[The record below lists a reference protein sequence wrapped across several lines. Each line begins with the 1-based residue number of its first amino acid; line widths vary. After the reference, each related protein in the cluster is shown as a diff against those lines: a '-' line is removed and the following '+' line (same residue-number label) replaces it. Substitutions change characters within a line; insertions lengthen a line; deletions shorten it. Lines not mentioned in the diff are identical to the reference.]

1 MEMDSNDFKELQIDR
16 SKELKDKFLSSMKVL
31 STDYEKREYELM
43 NVEFAEEILNKFT
56 LSEIEKA
63 IFADVELEKGKNKQ
77 NENGFLIALYALRS
91 ANGDKIKAVAFL
103 KKLKDTV
110 IAYYDYKINVKK
122 IRIKALSELCNDLID
137 F

>member
-1 MEMDSNDFKELQIDR
+1 MDSNDFKELQIDR

-31 STDYEKREYELM
+31 SSDYEKREYELM

-63 IFADVELEKGKNKQ
+63 IFADVELEKKNKQ
-77 NENGFLIALYALRS
+77 NEKGFLIALYALRS
-91 ANGDKIKAVAFL
+91 ANGDKIKAVSFL
-103 KKLKDTV
+103 KKLKDTA
-110 IAYYDYKINVKK
+110 IAYYDYKINVEK
-122 IRIKALSELCNDLID
+122 IRTKALSELCNDLIN

>member
-1 MEMDSNDFKELQIDR
+1 MDSNDFKELQIDR

-31 STDYEKREYELM
+31 SSDYEKREYELM

-63 IFADVELEKGKNKQ
+63 IFADVELEKKNKQ

-91 ANGDKIKAVAFL
+91 ANGDKIKAVSLL
-103 KKLKDTV
+103 KKLKDTA
-110 IAYYDYKINVKK
+110 IAYYDYKINVEK
-122 IRIKALSELCNDLID
+122 IRTKALSELCNDLIN

>member
-1 MEMDSNDFKELQIDR
+1 MDSNDFKELQIDR
-16 SKELKDKFLSSMKVL
+16 SRELKDKFLSSMQVL
-31 STDYEKREYELM
+31 SSNYEKREYELM

-56 LSEIEKA
+56 MSEIEKA
-63 IFADVELEKGKNKQ
+63 IFADVELEKKNKQ

-91 ANGDKIKAVAFL
+91 ANGDKIKAASCL

-110 IAYYDYKINVKK
+110 IAYYDYKINVEK
-122 IRIKALSELCNDLID
+122 IRTKALSELCNDLIN

>member
-1 MEMDSNDFKELQIDR
+1 MDSNDFKELQIDR
-16 SKELKDKFLSSMKVL
+16 SRELKDKFLSSMKVL
-31 STDYEKREYELM
+31 SSDYEKREYELM

-63 IFADVELEKGKNKQ
+63 IFADVELEKKNKQ

-91 ANGDKIKAVAFL
+91 ANGDKIKAVSFL
-103 KKLKDTV
+103 KKLKDTA
-110 IAYYDYKINVKK
+110 IAYYDYKINVEK
-122 IRIKALSELCNDLID
+122 IRTKALSELCNDLIN

>member
-1 MEMDSNDFKELQIDR
+1 MDSNDFKELQIDR
-16 SKELKDKFLSSMKVL
+16 SRELKDKFLSSMQVL
-31 STDYEKREYELM
+31 SSNYEKREYELM

-63 IFADVELEKGKNKQ
+63 IFADVELEKKNKQ

-91 ANGDKIKAVAFL
+91 ANGDKIKAVSFL

-110 IAYYDYKINVKK
+110 IAYYDYKINVEK
-122 IRIKALSELCNDLID
+122 IRTKALSELCNDLIN

>member
-1 MEMDSNDFKELQIDR
+1 MEMDSNNFKELQIDR
-16 SKELKDKFLSSMKVL
+16 SKKLKDKFLSSMKVL
-31 STDYEKREYELM
+31 SSDYEKREYELM

-63 IFADVELEKGKNKQ
+63 IFADVELEKKNKQ

-91 ANGDKIKAVAFL
+91 ANGDKMKAVSFL
-103 KKLKDTV
+103 KELKDTA
-110 IAYYDYKINVKK
+110 IAYYDYKINVEK
-122 IRIKALSELCNDLID
+122 IRTKALSELCNDLIN

>member
-1 MEMDSNDFKELQIDR
+1 MDSNDFKELQIDR
-16 SKELKDKFLSSMKVL
+16 SKELKDKFLSSLKVL
-31 STDYEKREYELM
+31 SSDYEKREYELM

-63 IFADVELEKGKNKQ
+63 IFADVELEKKNKQ

-91 ANGDKIKAVAFL
+91 ANGDKIKAVSFL
-103 KKLKDTV
+103 KKLKDTA
-110 IAYYDYKINVKK
+110 IAYYDYKINVEK
-122 IRIKALSELCNDLID
+122 IRTKALSELCNDLIN

>member
-16 SKELKDKFLSSMKVL
+16 SRELKDKFLSSMKVL
-31 STDYEKREYELM
+31 SSDYEKREYELM
-43 NVEFAEEILNKFT
+43 NVEFAEECLNKFT

-63 IFADVELEKGKNKQ
+63 IFADVELEKKNKQ

-91 ANGDKIKAVAFL
+91 ANGDKIKAVSFL
-103 KKLKDTV
+103 KKLKDTA
-110 IAYYDYKINVKK
+110 IAYYDYKINVEK
-122 IRIKALSELCNDLID
+122 IRTKALSELCNDLIN

>member
-1 MEMDSNDFKELQIDR
+1 MDSNDFKELQIDR
-16 SKELKDKFLSSMKVL
+16 SRELKDKFLSSMKVL
-31 STDYEKREYELM
+31 SSDYEKREYELM

-63 IFADVELEKGKNKQ
+63 IFADVELEKKNKQ

-91 ANGDKIKAVAFL
+91 ANGDKIKAVSLL

-110 IAYYDYKINVKK
+110 IAYYDYKINVEK
-122 IRIKALSELCNDLID
+122 IRTKALSELCNDLIN

>member
-16 SKELKDKFLSSMKVL
+16 PKELKDKFLSSMKAL
-31 STDYEKREYELM
+31 SVDYEKREYELM

-56 LSEIEKA
+56 MSEIEKA
-63 IFADVELEKGKNKQ
+63 IFADVELEKKNKQ

-91 ANGDKIKAVAFL
+91 ANGDKIKAVSFL
-103 KKLKDTV
+103 KKLKDTA
-110 IAYYDYKINVKK
+110 IAYYDYKINVEK
-122 IRIKALSELCNDLID
+122 IRTKALSELCNDLIN

>member
-1 MEMDSNDFKELQIDR
+1 MDSNDFKELQIDR

-31 STDYEKREYELM
+31 SSDYEKREYELM

-63 IFADVELEKGKNKQ
+63 IFADVELEKKNKQ

-91 ANGDKIKAVAFL
+91 ANGDKIKAVSFL
-103 KKLKDTV
+103 KKLKDTA
-110 IAYYDYKINVKK
+110 IAYYDYKINVEK
-122 IRIKALSELCNDLID
+122 IRTKALGELCNDLIN

>member
-1 MEMDSNDFKELQIDR
+1 MEMDSNDFKELQIDM

-31 STDYEKREYELM
+31 SSDYEKREYELM

-63 IFADVELEKGKNKQ
+63 IFADVELEKKNKQ

-91 ANGDKIKAVAFL
+91 ANGDKIKAVSLL
-103 KKLKDTV
+103 KKLKDTA
-110 IAYYDYKINVKK
+110 IAYYDYKINVEK
-122 IRIKALSELCNDLID
+122 IRTKALSELCNDLIN

>member
-1 MEMDSNDFKELQIDR
+1 MDSNDFKELQIDR

-31 STDYEKREYELM
+31 SSDYEKREYELM

-56 LSEIEKA
+56 MSEIEKA
-63 IFADVELEKGKNKQ
+63 IFADVELEKKNKQ

-91 ANGDKIKAVAFL
+91 TNGDKIKAVSFL
-103 KKLKDTV
+103 KKLKDTA
-110 IAYYDYKINVKK
+110 IAYYDYKINVEK
-122 IRIKALSELCNDLID
+122 IRTKAVSELCNDLIN

>member
-1 MEMDSNDFKELQIDR
+1 MDSNDFKELQINR
-16 SKELKDKFLSSMKVL
+16 SKELKDKFLSSTKVL
-31 STDYEKREYELM
+31 SSDYEKREYELM

-63 IFADVELEKGKNKQ
+63 IFADVELEKKNKQ

-91 ANGDKIKAVAFL
+91 ANGDKIKAVSFL
-103 KKLKDTV
+103 KKLKDTA
-110 IAYYDYKINVKK
+110 IAYYDYKINVEK
-122 IRIKALSELCNDLID
+122 IRTKALSELCNDLIN

>member
-16 SKELKDKFLSSMKVL
+16 PRELKDKFLSSMKVL
-31 STDYEKREYELM
+31 SSDYEKREYELM

-56 LSEIEKA
+56 LSDIEKA
-63 IFADVELEKGKNKQ
+63 IFADVELEKKNKQ

-91 ANGDKIKAVAFL
+91 ANGDKIKAVSFL
-103 KKLKDTV
+103 KKLKDTA
-110 IAYYDYKINVKK
+110 IAYYDYKINVEK
-122 IRIKALSELCNDLID
+122 IRTKALSELCNDLIN

>member
-1 MEMDSNDFKELQIDR
+1 MDSNDFKELQIDR

-31 STDYEKREYELM
+31 SSDYEKREYELM

-63 IFADVELEKGKNKQ
+63 IFADVELEKKNKQ
-77 NENGFLIALYALRS
+77 NEDGFLIALYALRS
-91 ANGDKIKAVAFL
+91 ANGDKIKAVSFL
-103 KKLKDTV
+103 KELKDTA
-110 IAYYDYKINVKK
+110 IAYYDYKINVEK
-122 IRIKALSELCNDLID
+122 IRTKALSELCNDLIN

>member
-16 SKELKDKFLSSMKVL
+16 SRELKDKFLSSMKVL
-31 STDYEKREYELM
+31 SSDYEKREYELM

-63 IFADVELEKGKNKQ
+63 IFADVELEKKNKQ
-77 NENGFLIALYALRS
+77 NENGFLIALDALRS
-91 ANGDKIKAVAFL
+91 ANGDKTKAISFL
-103 KKLKDTV
+103 KNLKDTV
-110 IAYYDYKINVKK
+110 IAYYDYKINVEK
-122 IRIKALSELCNDLID
+122 IRTKALSELCNDLIN

>member
-1 MEMDSNDFKELQIDR
+1 MDSNDFKELQIDR
-16 SKELKDKFLSSMKVL
+16 PRELKDKFLSSMKVL
-31 STDYEKREYELM
+31 SSDYEKREYELM

-63 IFADVELEKGKNKQ
+63 IFADVELEKKNKQ

-91 ANGDKIKAVAFL
+91 ADGDKIKAVSFL
-103 KKLKDTV
+103 KKLKDTA
-110 IAYYDYKINVKK
+110 IAYYDYKINVEK
-122 IRIKALSELCNDLID
+122 IRTKALSELCNDLIN

>member
-1 MEMDSNDFKELQIDR
+1 MDSNDFKELQIDR

-31 STDYEKREYELM
+31 SSDYEKREYELM
-43 NVEFAEEILNKFT
+43 NIEFAEEILNKFT

-63 IFADVELEKGKNKQ
+63 ILANVELEKKNKQ

-91 ANGDKIKAVAFL
+91 ANGDKIKAVSFL
-103 KKLKDTV
+103 KKLKDTA
-110 IAYYDYKINVKK
+110 IAYYDYKINVEK
-122 IRIKALSELCNDLID
+122 IRTKALSELCNDLIN

>member
-16 SKELKDKFLSSMKVL
+16 SRELKDKFLSSMKVL
-31 STDYEKREYELM
+31 SSDYEKREYELM

-63 IFADVELEKGKNKQ
+63 ILADVELEKKNKQ

-91 ANGDKIKAVAFL
+91 ANGDKIKAVSFL
-103 KKLKDTV
+103 KKLKDTA
-110 IAYYDYKINVKK
+110 IAYYDYKINVEK
-122 IRIKALSELCNDLID
+122 IRTKALSELCNDLIN

>member
-1 MEMDSNDFKELQIDR
+1 MDSNDFKELQIDR

-31 STDYEKREYELM
+31 SSDYEKREYELM

-63 IFADVELEKGKNKQ
+63 IFADVELEKKNKQ

-91 ANGDKIKAVAFL
+91 ANGDKIKAVSFL
-103 KKLKDTV
+103 KELKDTAV
-110 IAYYDYKINVKK
+110 AYYDYKINVEK
-122 IRIKALSELCNDLID
+122 IRTKALSELCNDLIN

>member
-1 MEMDSNDFKELQIDR
+1 MDSNDFKELQIDR
-16 SKELKDKFLSSMKVL
+16 SRELEDKFLSSMKVL
-31 STDYEKREYELM
+31 SSDYEKREYELM

-63 IFADVELEKGKNKQ
+63 IFADVELEKKNKQ

-91 ANGDKIKAVAFL
+91 ANGDKIKAVSFL
-103 KKLKDTV
+103 KKLKDTA
-110 IAYYDYKINVKK
+110 IAYYDYKINVEK
-122 IRIKALSELCNDLID
+122 IRTKALSELCNDLIN

>member
-1 MEMDSNDFKELQIDR
+1 MDSNDFKELQINR

-31 STDYEKREYELM
+31 SSDYEKREYELM

-63 IFADVELEKGKNKQ
+63 IFADVELEKKNKQ

-91 ANGDKIKAVAFL
+91 ANGDKIKAVSFL
-103 KKLKDTV
+103 KKLKDTA
-110 IAYYDYKINVKK
+110 IAYYDYKINVEK
-122 IRIKALSELCNDLID
+122 IRTKALSELCNDLIN

>member
-1 MEMDSNDFKELQIDR
+1 MDSNDFKELQIDR
-16 SKELKDKFLSSMKVL
+16 SKELKDKFLSSMNVL
-31 STDYEKREYELM
+31 SSDYEKREYELM

-63 IFADVELEKGKNKQ
+63 IFADVELEKKNKQ

-91 ANGDKIKAVAFL
+91 ANGDKIKAVSLL
-103 KKLKDTV
+103 KKLKDTA
-110 IAYYDYKINVKK
+110 IAYYDYKINVEK
-122 IRIKALSELCNDLID
+122 IRTKALSELCNDLIN

>member
-1 MEMDSNDFKELQIDR
+1 MDSNDFKELQIDR

-31 STDYEKREYELM
+31 SSDYEKREYELM

-63 IFADVELEKGKNKQ
+63 IFADVELEKKNKQ
-77 NENGFLIALYALRS
+77 NENGFLIALYALKS
-91 ANGDKIKAVAFL
+91 ANGDKIKAVSFL
-103 KKLKDTV
+103 KKLKDTA
-110 IAYYDYKINVKK
+110 IAYYDYKINVEK
-122 IRIKALSELCNDLID
+122 IRTKALSELCNDLID

>member
-1 MEMDSNDFKELQIDR
+1 MDSNDFKELQIDR
-16 SKELKDKFLSSMKVL
+16 SRELKDKFLSSMQVL
-31 STDYEKREYELM
+31 SSDYEKREYELM

-63 IFADVELEKGKNKQ
+63 IFADVELEKKNKQ

-91 ANGDKIKAVAFL
+91 ANGDKIKAVSFL
-103 KKLKDTV
+103 KKLKDTA
-110 IAYYDYKINVKK
+110 IAYYDYKINVEK
-122 IRIKALSELCNDLID
+122 IRTKALSELCNDLIN

>member
-1 MEMDSNDFKELQIDR
+1 MDSNDFKELQIDR
-16 SKELKDKFLSSMKVL
+16 SKELKDKFLSSMKAL
-31 STDYEKREYELM
+31 SSDYEKREYELM

-56 LSEIEKA
+56 MSEIEKA
-63 IFADVELEKGKNKQ
+63 IFADVELEKKNKQ

-91 ANGDKIKAVAFL
+91 ANGDKIKAVSFL

-110 IAYYDYKINVKK
+110 IGYYDYKINVEK
-122 IRIKALSELCNDLID
+122 IRTKALSELCNDLIN

>member
-1 MEMDSNDFKELQIDR
+1 MEMDSNNFKELQIDR
-16 SKELKDKFLSSMKVL
+16 SKKLKDKFLSSMKVL
-31 STDYEKREYELM
+31 SSDYEKREYELM

-63 IFADVELEKGKNKQ
+63 IFADVELEKKNKQ

-91 ANGDKIKAVAFL
+91 ANGDKIKAVSFL
-103 KKLKDTV
+103 KELKDTA
-110 IAYYDYKINVKK
+110 IAYYDYKINVEK
-122 IRIKALSELCNDLID
+122 IRTKALSELCNDLIN

>member
-1 MEMDSNDFKELQIDR
+1 MEMDSNDFKELQIER
-16 SKELKDKFLSSMKVL
+16 SKELKDKFLSSLKVL
-31 STDYEKREYELM
+31 SSDYEKREYELM

-63 IFADVELEKGKNKQ
+63 IFADVELEKKNKQ

-91 ANGDKIKAVAFL
+91 ANGDKIKAVSFL
-103 KKLKDTV
+103 KKLKDTA
-110 IAYYDYKINVKK
+110 IAYYDYKINVEK
-122 IRIKALSELCNDLID
+122 IRTKALSELCNDLIN

>member
-1 MEMDSNDFKELQIDR
+1 MEMDSNDFKELQIER
-16 SKELKDKFLSSMKVL
+16 SKELKDKFLSSLKVL
-31 STDYEKREYELM
+31 SSDYEKREYELM

-63 IFADVELEKGKNKQ
+63 IFADVELEKKNKQ

-91 ANGDKIKAVAFL
+91 ANGDKIKAVSFL

-110 IAYYDYKINVKK
+110 IAYYDYKINVEK
-122 IRIKALSELCNDLID
+122 IRTKALSELCNDLIN

>member
-110 IAYYDYKINVKK
+110 IAYYDYKINVEK
-122 IRIKALSELCNDLID
+122 IRTKALSELCNDLIN